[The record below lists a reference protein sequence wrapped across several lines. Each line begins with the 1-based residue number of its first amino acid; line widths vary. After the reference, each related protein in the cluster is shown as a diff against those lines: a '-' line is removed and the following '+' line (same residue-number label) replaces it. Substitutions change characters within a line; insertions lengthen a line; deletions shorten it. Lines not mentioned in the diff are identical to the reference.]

1 MRNARGLLLVL
12 TVLAATL
19 AGCAHPMTIT
29 PEIEK
34 LTPSADAARIPKNV
48 GLYVSSEQR
57 GKQVTTPGGGGDK
70 VSYRPYADMETG
82 IYKMLGN
89 VYEGVTVLH
98 SPSDAGAIA
107 KDSVVYVVE
116 PEITT
121 ESSSS
126 GFLTWMATDFTV
138 GLTCKINDTS
148 GHSIAVITA
157 SGSGHADFSELTHNF
172 SLAGQRASLDA
183 LLKEQALLLQSS
195 ALRK

>member
-1 MRNARGLLLVL
+1 MGYTRGLLLVL
-12 TVLAATL
+12 TALSASL
-19 AGCAHPMTIT
+19 AGCAHTMTIA

-34 LTPSADAARIPKNV
+34 LAPSADADRIPKNV
-48 GLYVSSEQR
+48 GLYLSSEQR
-57 GKQVTTPGGGGDK
+57 GKEVTTPGGGGDK

-89 VYEGVTVLH
+89 VYQNVTLLH
-98 SPSDAGAIA
+98 SPDDSGAIA
-107 KDSVVYVVE
+107 KNSLVYIVE
-116 PEITT
+116 PEVTT

-126 GFLTWMATDFTV
+126 GVLTWMATDFTV
-138 GLTCKINDTS
+138 GLTCKINDAS

-157 SGSGHADFSELTHNF
+157 SGSGHADFSELKRNF

-195 ALRK
+195 ALRQ